1 MAYTDKQIERAKNIL
16 IESITNGVSLSRAIV
31 IYEDIPSRPTVY
43 TWLDCK
49 HDNYDESFF
58 NNYVRACEARA
69 DRIFEEI
76 MTIADKQGKDI
87 IKVDGKEITN
97 HNVINRSR
105 LMVDARKWILSKM
118 NPKKYGEAS
127 LLKIANADDS
137 EFKINAIF
145 PNDGLYVPTD
155 ESLRKDKST
164 KKDD

>member
-1 MAYTDKQIERAKNIL
+1 MAYTEEQIERAKNIL

-58 NNYVRACEARA
+58 NNYVRACEDRA

-76 MTIADKQGKDI
+76 LTISDKQGKDI

-127 LLKIANADDS
+127 LLKIANPDGT
-137 EFKINAIF
+137 ELKINAIF
-145 PNDGLYVPTD
+145 SKDIMNVPAD
-155 ESLRKDKST
+155 DSI
-164 KKDD
+164 KKDSKA